1 MEMLTDLIEIK
12 EQPGEPFE
20 GWPLGPLLLWWNQ
33 SNQISDIGTMEHY
46 CQVKNKLGL
55 HARASAKLVQLSNRY
70 DSDFTIQYDGQEVD
84 GKSIL
89 SILTLACPLGSKI
102 RLKAE
107 GPDAEK
113 LLEAIERLINDKF
126 GEE

>member
-1 MEMLTDLIEIK
+1 MERV
-12 EQPGEPFE
+12 
-20 GWPLGPLLLWWNQ
+20 
-33 SNQISDIGTMEHY
+33 

-55 HARASAKLVQLSNRY
+55 HARASAKLVQLSSGF
-70 DSDFTIQYDGQEVD
+70 DSSLTIQFDGQEVD

-89 SILTLACPLGSKI
+89 SILTLACPQGSLI

-107 GPDAEK
+107 GSDEET
-113 LLEAIERLINDKF
+113 LLEAIERLMDDKF